1 MERLAVGLPAAEEA
15 GDKLIEFEAGDAHAM
30 LSWLQHDVKARTA
43 PLFCGG
49 VRKGQ
54 LRRLGRRD
62 QSYWMIV
69 PQEDRDPSASTPD

>member
-1 MERLAVGLPAAEEA
+1 MERLAVGLPASEEA

-49 VRKGQ
+49 VPKGQ

-69 PQEDRDPSASTPD
+69 PQEDRDAPSAEAD